1 MKNPR
6 NFYLIYLSVVLFVL
20 MGMVWFLSTHP
31 FISTTWIVLNLFF
44 LIYLFPNVLKL
55 PKISLP
61 NDVSNSSL
69 PFDNNAIL
77 TKIFQ
82 QLDQY
87 ILIIQADGRIVQF
100 TQPWFEL
107 LSLKADQTI
116 SMNELRGAPK
126 LWSTIN
132 QGLATE
138 KGAQF
143 QWEFSSRTFQS
154 LLSPIFLNETFY
166 GVMVTAVDIT
176 KISQLEQI
184 QSDFLADI
192 SHEIKTPLAAIL
204 GASEILN
211 QSTRKL
217 TNQETKEF
225 QAMIASESSRLQRL
239 INELTD
245 LSKIGT
251 HGFQTLIKTKFSLIE
266 LLNEVKKVH
275 QLELE
280 KKNLEFKLNLAKDLT
295 IFVDRD
301 KFFLIFS
308 NLLSNAIRYTDKGF
322 IQVAAEI
329 KNQNLILYFTDT
341 GRGIEPKNLARIF
354 DRFYRTDAARTRVSG
369 GTGLGLAITRAIIQ
383 AHQGTIEVTSKI
395 NQGTTFTLTIP
406 YLTQS

>member
-1 MKNPR
+1 MKR
-6 NFYLIYLSVVLFVL
+6 TRLFYLIYLTFVL
-20 MGMVWFLSTHP
+20 CALIGMVWFFSNTP
-31 FISTTWIVLNLFF
+31 WISTIWILFNLFL

-55 PKISLP
+55 PKISLQ
-61 NDVSNSSL
+61 SNELTPSTNIDKSIL
-69 PFDNNAIL
+69 LNN
-77 TKIFQ
+77 IFK

-87 ILIIQADGRIVQF
+87 ILIIQSDGMISEF
-100 TQPWFEL
+100 TQPWMEIL
-107 LSLKADQTI
+107 ALDNNTGITMKD
-116 SMNELRGAPK
+116 LRSAPK

-143 QWEFSSRTFQS
+143 QWELSNKTFQS
-154 LLSPIFLNETFY
+154 SLMPIILNQRFY

-225 QAMIASESSRLQRL
+225 QEMIASESSRLQRL

-251 HGFQTLIKTKFSLIE
+251 HGFQTLIKTKFS
-266 LLNEVKKVH
+266 
-275 QLELE
+275 
-280 KKNLEFKLNLAKDLT
+280 
-295 IFVDRD
+295 
-301 KFFLIFS
+301 
-308 NLLSNAIRYTDKGF
+308 
-322 IQVAAEI
+322 
-329 KNQNLILYFTDT
+329 
-341 GRGIEPKNLARIF
+341 
-354 DRFYRTDAARTRVSG
+354 
-369 GTGLGLAITRAIIQ
+369 
-383 AHQGTIEVTSKI
+383 
-395 NQGTTFTLTIP
+395 
-406 YLTQS
+406 